1 MNDQTIQDPNQTA
14 VPEQPQ
20 DENVTSVTT
29 PLAPLPDPVAKTPS
43 DTTQVVQKKIMIV
56 EDEKPLSK
64 ALELKLKKEGFD
76 VSVAGDGEQAIQMK
90 ETYNPDLI
98 LLDMVMPKIDGF
110 EVLEKLQENG
120 NTSPIVIL
128 SNLGQG
134 EDINRAKSLGAT
146 DYLVKSNSPLAL
158 IVRKVHDILD

>member
-1 MNDQTIQDPNQTA
+1 MDDQTTQDPNKTA
-14 VPEQPQ
+14 VPVEPQ
-20 DENVTSVTT
+20 DTLVSETT
-29 PLAPLPDPVAKTPS
+29 PLAPLPDPVVKSDDDKTQ
-43 DTTQVVQKKIMIV
+43 DIQKKILIV

-64 ALELKLKKEGFD
+64 ALELKLEKEGFD
-76 VSVAGDGEQAIQMK
+76 VKVAGDGEQAIQLRG
-90 ETYNPDLI
+90 EYNPDLI

-110 EVLEKLQENG
+110 EVLEKLQEEG
-120 NTSPIVIL
+120 NTSPIIIL

-134 EDINRAKSLGAT
+134 EDINRAKNLGAA